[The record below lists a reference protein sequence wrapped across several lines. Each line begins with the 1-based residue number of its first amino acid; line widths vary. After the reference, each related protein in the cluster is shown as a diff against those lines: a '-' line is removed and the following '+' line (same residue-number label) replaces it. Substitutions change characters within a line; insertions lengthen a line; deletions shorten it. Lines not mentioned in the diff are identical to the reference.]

1 MEIKLKSKT
10 FQTLNIEAQKHN
22 MSVLKL
28 IVKMADKLAENL
40 DKISEEENK
49 KQ

>member
-28 IVKMADKLAENL
+28 IAKMADKLAENL